1 MNRKFPRP
9 DGRSIRAEQ
18 RTCWGLRYRPA
29 KGSALRYSPAKGSG
43 VRAAIR
49 GFQKGEIMIHSRNQN
64 NYSISRSNQA
74 FKILRKI

>member
-9 DGRSIRAEQ
+9 DGRSTKAEQ
-18 RTCWGLRYRPA
+18 RTRWG
-29 KGSALRYSPAKGSG
+29 LRYSPAKGSG